1 MKKLF
6 LSIAAALTLFS
17 CTDEI
22 TTLGVVNNTNG
33 FYKVDMLSASTAGWA
48 GGVNSSETFDNLCY
62 LAFDNGMMYTL
73 NMDSVITPI
82 PTLGVNYETNFEFYT
97 NENDT
102 ALSIGTEEWIILDN
116 NGEINLTRVTNYQ
129 GMGMDIQTLILTEL

>member
-1 MKKLF
+1 MKKL
-6 LSIAAALTLFS
+6 LLALVATATLAS
-17 CTDEI
+17 CSDEI

-48 GGVNSSETFDNLCY
+48 GGINSSETFENLCY
-62 LAFDNGMMYTL
+62 LAFDNGMMWTL

-82 PTLGVNYETNFEFYT
+82 PTLGVNYETNYKFYT

-116 NGEINLTRVTNYQ
+116 NGELNLTRVTNYH
-129 GMGMDIQTLILTEL
+129 GMGMDIQTMVLTEL

>member
-1 MKKLF
+1 MKKVI

-33 FYKVDMLSASTAGWA
+33 FYKVDMLSTSTAGWA
-48 GGVNSSETFDNLCY
+48 GGINSSETFEDLCY
-62 LAFDNGMMYTL
+62 FAFNDGMMYTL

-82 PTLGVNYETNFEFYT
+82 PTLGYLYENDFKFFT

-102 ALSIGTEEWIILDN
+102 ALSIGTEEWILLDN